1 MFDIGWAEMGVIAL
15 VTLVVMG
22 PKELPNA
29 LRTFAYW
36 VKKVRGMAR
45 EFQSGV
51 DQLIRE
57 AELDEAKKKLQSAAG
72 LNLNRE
78 IEKAIDPERALDK
91 ALALP
96 TEPKAVPGATDAK
109 PAEATTAVVGET
121 APALPSAEVKPF
133 PVPGVTVPGVPV
145 TGVPVQSG
153 PVPSGPAPSGPV
165 SGVAG
170 GTAAASLRPNG
181 NAAPGESGA
190 GVAIGIAKPAA
201 IAPANGDSGEDAPSR
216 KAQSG

>member
-1 MFDIGWAEMGVIAL
+1 MLDIGWAEMGVIAL

-57 AELDEAKKKLQSAAG
+57 ADLDEAKKKLQSASS
-72 LNLNRE
+72 LNINRE
-78 IEKAIDPERALDK
+78 IQKAIDPERDLDK

-96 TEPKAVPGATDAK
+96 PEPKQVTATA
-109 PAEATTAVVGET
+109 AEANPTELTPAGDDA
-121 APALPSAEVKPF
+121 APALPPTAEVALPTSAEVKPF
-133 PVPGVTVPGVPV
+133 PVPGVPLTGSASTVGA
-145 TGVPVQSG
+145 S
-153 PVPSGPAPSGPV
+153 
-165 SGVAG
+165 
-170 GTAAASLRPNG
+170 SLRPNG
-181 NAAPGESGA
+181 NAAAEPA
-190 GVAIGIAKPAA
+190 AAKPVAA
-201 IAPANGDSGEDAPSR
+201 TVNGGKESEEAPSR
-216 KAQSG
+216 KAHSG

>member
-36 VKKVRGMAR
+36 VKKVRGLAR

-57 AELDEAKKKLQSAAG
+57 AELDEAKKKLQAAAS
-72 LNLNRE
+72 LNVNRE
-78 IEKAIDPERALDK
+78 IQKVVDPERALDK

-96 TEPKAVPGATDAK
+96 AEEKAADRTAAAQTAEAK
-109 PAEATTAVVGET
+109 PEPAKPETVEAA
-121 APALPSAEVKPF
+121 AAPSAEVKQF
-133 PVPGVTVPGVPV
+133 PIPGAPAGSA
-145 TGVPVQSG
+145 TGS
-153 PVPSGPAPSGPV
+153 S
-165 SGVAG
+165 
-170 GTAAASLRPNG
+170 SLRPNG
-181 NAAPGESGA
+181 TTVADGSA
-190 GVAIGIAKPAA
+190 GVAIGVAKPA
-201 IAPANGDSGEDAPSR
+201 PAVTQGDGGQGEKAPSL